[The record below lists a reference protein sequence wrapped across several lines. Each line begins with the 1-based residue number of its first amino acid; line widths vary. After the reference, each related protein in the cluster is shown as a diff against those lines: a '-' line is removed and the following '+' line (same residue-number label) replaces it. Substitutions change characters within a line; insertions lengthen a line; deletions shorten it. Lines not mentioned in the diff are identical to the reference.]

1 MNPIEILLWIGI
13 TCLLIGYIF
22 DFKKHI
28 FRFLG
33 YASIGI
39 FWVGEAPYFLEI
51 NDYVN
56 AGLCLLALPLFLY
69 FSYNEFLSL
78 KWEEDPDV
86 MKFLAGG
93 ISIAMLIYFGVQRV
107 PILAGGLI
115 NIVAHLTT
123 WTSNLLGY
131 NFTTGTVHYVGNPL
145 YYRVNHGN
153 IFVPIRGSGINLILA
168 CTALQT
174 LAPAASLIY
183 CTIAPMK
190 PKVKSLL
197 LVLPT
202 IFFANIGRNVLVIYL
217 YNEGITSFEV
227 AHNQIAK
234 TGSVILLIILLMIV
248 FEMMPEFHDNI
259 MSVLN
264 LPKREPIHRKQH

>member
-1 MNPIEILLWIGI
+1 MNPMEILLWIGI
-13 TCLLIGYIF
+13 PLLLIGYLI

-28 FRFLG
+28 LRFTGFSVL
-33 YASIGI
+33 GI

-78 KWEEDPDV
+78 KWKEDPEV
-86 MKFLAGG
+86 MKFLAGS
-93 ISIAMLIYFGVQRV
+93 ISIAMLIYFGIQRI

-115 NIVAHLTT
+115 QVVAHLTT
-123 WTSNLLGY
+123 GTSNLIGY
-131 NFTTGTVHYVGNPL
+131 NFTTGSVNYVGNPL
-145 YYRVNHGN
+145 YYRVNNDN

-174 LAPAASLIY
+174 LAPAGSLIY
-183 CTIAPMK
+183 CTLAPVK
-190 PKVKSLL
+190 PKMKSLL

-202 IFFANIGRNVLVIYL
+202 IFFANVGRNVLVIYL
-217 YNEGITSFEV
+217 YNEGITSFDM

-259 MSVLN
+259 MSVLD